1 MLVMRKI
8 WAVKAEVIEMINEAA
23 VNTFP
28 KEFIAA
34 LRAEEG
40 VITELLLLP
49 GSITGDSFSQLQLW
63 NLPIDY
69 SVAGS
74 VHSHPGYSNRP
85 SSQDLIF
92 FSHFGM
98 VHIITCLP
106 FDDSSWKAYNLS
118 GERIELQVLLR

>member
-1 MLVMRKI
+1 VLVMRKI

>member
-1 MLVMRKI
+1 MRKI

-28 KEFIAA
+28 KEFIAV

-118 GERIELQVLLR
+118 GERIELQVLLH

>member
-1 MLVMRKI
+1 
-8 WAVKAEVIEMINEAA
+8 
-23 VNTFP
+23 
-28 KEFIAA
+28 
-34 LRAEEG
+34 
-40 VITELLLLP
+40 
-49 GSITGDSFSQLQLW
+49 
-63 NLPIDY
+63 
-69 SVAGS
+69 VAGS

>member
-1 MLVMRKI
+1 MNKI
-8 WAVKAEVIEMINEAA
+8 WAIRVEVVEMINEAA
-23 VNTFP
+23 INTFP
-28 KEFIAA
+28 NEFIAV

-49 GSITGDSFSQLQLW
+49 GSISGDSFSQLQLW

-85 SSQDLIF
+85 SSQDLLF
-92 FSHFGM
+92 FSHFGS

-106 FDDSSWKAYNLS
+106 FDDTSWKVYNLR
-118 GERIELQVLLR
+118 GERIELQVIL

>member
-1 MLVMRKI
+1 MRKI

>member
-1 MLVMRKI
+1 MKRA
-8 WAVKAEVIEMINEAA
+8 WAIRAEVVEMINEAA
-23 VNTFP
+23 INTYP
-28 KEFIAA
+28 NEFIAV

-40 VITELLLLP
+40 VISELLLLP

-92 FSHFGM
+92 FSHFGS

-106 FDDSSWKAYNLS
+106 FDETSWKAYDLN
-118 GERIELQVLLR
+118 GERIELQVILQ

>member
-1 MLVMRKI
+1 MRKI

-28 KEFIAA
+28 KEFIAV